1 MFDSSGRPA
10 ALAATAPDVSA
21 YTDQAVQV
29 GLHLIGA
36 LLVLLVGMWVARRL
50 ANFAQA
56 ALGRANFDST
66 LSGFLRNLIYGVLIA
81 LLVVTALGVLGV
93 PSAPMVAAL
102 GTAGLA
108 IGLALQGS
116 LSNLAWGVLLVVFRP
131 FRVGDYVSAGGTEGT
146 VQSINLMHTQLIL
159 PDNREAILPNAKI
172 GSDVIVNFNRL
183 GTRRFELKLGIAYR
197 DDADQVMATIMQLM
211 ASDPRILK
219 EPIPGVWI
227 EGLAGQTVNLVLRGW
242 TRSGDSWGAQ
252 TDLLRAIKQK
262 IDAQQI
268 SVPVVPH
275 EVTLVQGAP
284 KVD

>member
-1 MFDSSGRPA
+1 MLDHSGRPA
-10 ALAATAPDVSA
+10 AVAAVDVSA

-66 LSGFLRNLIYGVLIA
+66 LSGFLRNLLYGVLVA

-172 GSDVIVNFNRL
+172 GSDAIVNFNRL

-219 EPIPGVWI
+219 EPVPGVWI
-227 EGLAGQTVNLVLRGW
+227 ESLAGQTVNLVLRGW

-284 KVD
+284 KAG